1 MILVV
6 FLPSLPSWWFRTF
19 ASCSASP
26 VSGPPCTKCTQARCH
41 WYASQPFPRQSV
53 CMGCILPYS
62 TLRPCFNM
70 LFLCCFSRA
79 EHTSPFFFN
88 FLEYL
93 VYLFNLTN
101 MVFVGVY
108 ECMCMWCVCVDTRV
122 SCVCIC
128 VCTHTSV
135 CVAQRRV
142 LGVLLCYSL
151 MCFLG
156 TGSLNKS
163 RV

>member
-6 FLPSLPSWWFRTF
+6 FLPLLPSWWFRSF

-41 WYASQPFPRQSV
+41 WYASQPFPCQSV
-53 CMGCILPYS
+53 CMGCISPYS
-62 TLRPCFNM
+62 TLRPGFNM
-70 LFLCCFSRA
+70 LFLCCFSWA
-79 EHTSPFFFN
+79 EHTLPFFFI

-108 ECMCMWCVCVDTRV
+108 ECMCMCRYTCKLCVYMCVHAYLCVC
-122 SCVCIC
+122 SPKEGIGCP
-128 VCTHTSV
+128 
-135 CVAQRRV
+135 A
-142 LGVLLCYSL
+142 LLLSAV
-151 MCFLG
+151 FPWDG
-156 TGSLNKS
+156 IP
-163 RV
+163 